1 MKKIVLILS
10 ILSFTTGFS
19 QTKKVSVKIAQFI
32 PHCGGARPTPE
43 MEARLK
49 IAVPYAN
56 KKLIYVSENHKVD
69 TVTTDKNGYLKT
81 KLPQGKYNFFEPWKY
96 YKQIPNGEPESNIK
110 MDCLATEW
118 AKADLTITVAKK
130 ITVIN
135 NLIYPACAYRFP
147 CLINKH
153 LPQ

>member
-1 MKKIVLILS
+1 MKKTILILA

-19 QTKKVSVKIAQFI
+19 QTKKVCVKIEQFI
-32 PHCGGARPTPE
+32 PYCGGARPTHE
-43 MEARLK
+43 IEAKLK
-49 IAVPYAN
+49 IATPYAN
-56 KKLIYVSENHKVD
+56 KKLIYVSENNKVD
-69 TVTTDKNGYLKT
+69 TITTDKNGCLKT

-96 YKQIPNGEPESNIK
+96 YKQIPNGETESNIK
-110 MDCLATEW
+110 MDCIAAEW
-118 AKADLTITVAKK
+118 AKADLIIIVAKK
-130 ITVIN
+130 NTIVN

>member
-1 MKKIVLILS
+1 MKKTILILA

-19 QTKKVSVKIAQFI
+19 QTKKVCVKIEQFI
-32 PHCGGARPTPE
+32 PYCGGARPTPE
-43 MEARLK
+43 MEAKLK
-49 IAVPYAN
+49 IATPYAN
-56 KKLIYVSENHKVD
+56 KKLIYVSENNKVD
-69 TVTTDKNGYLKT
+69 TITTDKNGCLKT

-96 YKQIPNGEPESNIK
+96 YKQIPNGETESNIK
-110 MDCLATEW
+110 MDCIAAEW
-118 AKADLTITVAKK
+118 AKADLIIIVAKK
-130 ITVIN
+130 NTIVN

>member
-1 MKKIVLILS
+1 MKKTILILA

-19 QTKKVSVKIAQFI
+19 QTKKVCLKIEQFI
-32 PHCGGARPTPE
+32 PYCGGARPTHE
-43 MEARLK
+43 MEAKLK
-49 IAVPYAN
+49 IATPYAN
-56 KKLIYVSENHKVD
+56 KKLIYVSENNKVD
-69 TVTTDKNGYLKT
+69 TITTDKNGCLKT

-96 YKQIPNGEPESNIK
+96 YKQIPNGETESNIK
-110 MDCLATEW
+110 MDCIAAEW
-118 AKADLTITVAKK
+118 AKADLIIIVAKK
-130 ITVIN
+130 NTIVN